1 MSLIL
6 LIAICLHLIYII
18 FQNSIPLSYPE
29 SLYLL
34 SLYSP
39 PPPPPPPS
47 PAPLPTACFIH
58 FVSHPPPPIRRFN
71 HHPIFL
77 LSVWGLELIL
87 FIFYFIFFPFGMIL
101 KFPLH
106 PLSLNSF
113 IELKNVPSISGFSY
127 CKINLCQ
134 VTFQALTT

>member
-6 LIAICLHLIYII
+6 LIATCLHLIYIFI
-18 FQNSIPLSYPE
+18 VQNSIPLSNPE
-29 SLYLL
+29 SLCLL
-34 SLYSP
+34 SLNS
-39 PPPPPPPS
+39 PPPPPPS

-58 FVSHPPPPIRRFN
+58 FVSPPPPPIRRFN

-77 LSVWGLELIL
+77 LSIWGLELSFL
-87 FIFYFIFFPFGMIL
+87 FFVFPFGMFL
-101 KFPLH
+101 TFPLH

-113 IELKNVPSISGFSY
+113 IELKNVPCISGFSY